1 MDKERKLE
9 LIRRRGDIDSKTML
23 KLLQCNTGAINRLV
37 ADINKL
43 DELDRLNS
51 RYYEENRYELSDI

>member
-9 LIRRRGDIDSKTML
+9 LIRRRGDIDSKTMV
-23 KLLQCNTGAINRLV
+23 KLLQCNTEAINRLV
-37 ADINKL
+37 EDINKV

-51 RYYEENRYELSDI
+51 RYYQENRYELSDL

>member
-9 LIRRRGDIDSKTML
+9 LIRRRGDIDSKTMI
-23 KLLQCNTGAINRLV
+23 KLLQCNTEAISRLV

-51 RYYEENRYELSDI
+51 RYYQENRYELSDL